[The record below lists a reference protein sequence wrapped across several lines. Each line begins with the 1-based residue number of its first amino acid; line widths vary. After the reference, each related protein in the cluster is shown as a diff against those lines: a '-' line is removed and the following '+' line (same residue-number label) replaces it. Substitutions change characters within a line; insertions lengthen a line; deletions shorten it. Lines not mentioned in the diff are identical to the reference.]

1 MTTIYRKSLDK
12 HNSDML
18 LFGKQKRINRTTP
31 DYCEG

>member
-12 HNSDML
+12 LNLAML
-18 LFGKQKRINRTTP
+18 LFGKLKRIIRFTP